1 MSFDPLDATLPP
13 ALQEVVTY
21 QEQVPEQEPKGET
34 IMPEAITANANSALT
49 PEQVRAIASEAVKQA
64 DAEKAVAAQL
74 QKLTDEGARF
84 KADLDKE
91 IKAGVEKAGELAI
104 ASDKI
109 AKLEADLA
117 TANQKAVE
125 SDKTSKALAA
135 ELNKIKAERV
145 IASRTKTLTDAG
157 LATKERVEKFT
168 TLAQDGTLKVGDGD
182 FDSAV
187 AELKAVFEAGK
198 ASVPPAPA
206 PVSPPSPVTPAP
218 AAANPEK
225 KPEAKTPEQAT
236 ASTKTPAS
244 PAAPDLSTIDAQTQ
258 AIASLAA
265 GANTPATDTGRSR
278 FAKAF
283 GAGL

>member
-21 QEQVPEQEPKGET
+21 QKPAPEQEPKGET

-74 QKLTDEGARF
+74 QKLTDEGAKF

-91 IKAGVEKAGELAI
+91 IKAGVEKVGELAT

-168 TLAQDGTLKVGDGD
+168 ALAQDGTLKVGDGD

-198 ASVPPAPA
+198 ASVPPAPP
-206 PVSPPSPVTPAP
+206 PVSLVTPAP
-218 AAANPEK
+218 VAANPEK
-225 KPEAKTPEQAT
+225 KPEAKAPEQAT
-236 ASTKTPAS
+236 ASTKMPAS

>member
-21 QEQVPEQEPKGET
+21 QEPAPKQESKGET

-91 IKAGVEKAGELAI
+91 IKAGVEKAGELAT

-168 TLAQDGTLKVGDGD
+168 ALAQDGTLKVGDGD

-206 PVSPPSPVTPAP
+206 PAPVSSPPSPAVV
-218 AAANPEK
+218 NPEK
-225 KPEAKTPEQAT
+225 KPETKAPEQAT

>member
-21 QEQVPEQEPKGET
+21 QKPAPEQEPKGET

-91 IKAGVEKAGELAI
+91 IKAGVEKAGELAT

-157 LATKERVEKFT
+157 LATKDRVEKFT
-168 TLAQDGTLKVGDGD
+168 ALAQDGTLKVGDGD

-187 AELKAVFEAGK
+187 AELKVVFEAGK

-206 PVSPPSPVTPAP
+206 PVSPPPSVTPAP

-225 KPEAKTPEQAT
+225 KPEAKSPEQAT

-265 GANTPATDTGRSR
+265 SANTPATDTGRSR

>member
-91 IKAGVEKAGELAI
+91 IKAGVEKAGELGT

-117 TANQKAVE
+117 
-125 SDKTSKALAA
+125 
-135 ELNKIKAERV
+135 
-145 IASRTKTLTDAG
+145 
-157 LATKERVEKFT
+157 
-168 TLAQDGTLKVGDGD
+168 
-182 FDSAV
+182 
-187 AELKAVFEAGK
+187 
-198 ASVPPAPA
+198 
-206 PVSPPSPVTPAP
+206 
-218 AAANPEK
+218 
-225 KPEAKTPEQAT
+225 
-236 ASTKTPAS
+236 
-244 PAAPDLSTIDAQTQ
+244 LSLIH
-258 AIASLAA
+258 I
-265 GANTPATDTGRSR
+265 
-278 FAKAF
+278 
-283 GAGL
+283 

>member
-21 QEQVPEQEPKGET
+21 QEPAPKQESKGET

-91 IKAGVEKAGELAI
+91 IKAGVEKASELAT

-125 SDKTSKALAA
+125 SDKSNKALTA

-168 TLAQDGTLKVGDGD
+168 ALAQDGTLKVGDGD

-198 ASVPPAPA
+198 ASVPPAPP
-206 PVSPPSPVTPAP
+206 PVSPPPAP

-244 PAAPDLSTIDAQTQ
+244 PAAPDLSTIDAQAQ